1 MNIRYIMGKFD
12 VHQIGEFY
20 LISALGIGGTVIK
33 EREGMI
39 LLDNTY
45 VLRELRISKNF
56 RGNSK
61 DF

>member
-1 MNIRYIMGKFD
+1 MGKFD

-33 EREGMI
+33 KREGMI